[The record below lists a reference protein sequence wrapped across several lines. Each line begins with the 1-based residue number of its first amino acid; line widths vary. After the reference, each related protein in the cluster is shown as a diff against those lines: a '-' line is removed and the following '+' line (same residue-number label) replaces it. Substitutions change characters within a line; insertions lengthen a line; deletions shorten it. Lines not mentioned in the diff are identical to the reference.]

1 MRGRD
6 LALFTV
12 AASLIVLPALAFAQ
26 QPSAPWPAPPAA
38 QSAPAAWP
46 DPPATDQSAPPPKKS
61 KKTAAKKK
69 NPPDPP
75 DPRFE
80 EEPNLQPPDGPPP
93 PPPDG
98 GPPPAPRKR
107 AAAPVLDIKCDGPF
121 AKNTTFAN
129 LVKTFG
135 VRNVF
140 AQPGGPTVLFQSD
153 PKRRVEVTWR
163 DVVARARP
171 AMILVE
177 AQSTWR
183 VRGFRLGDP
192 MAQVEKV
199 NGKPFTFVGF
209 GGTPGGNAR
218 DWQGGK
224 LDKLSGGCQLGMRFA
239 AGSGIPADVASK
251 LSGGGD
257 LMSDSADVRAAKPVI
272 IEMIVGYPE

>member
-6 LALFTV
+6 LALLTV
-12 AASLIVLPALAFAQ
+12 LASLIALPALVFAQ
-26 QPSAPWPAPPAA
+26 QPSPWPAPPGAQPSAA
-38 QSAPAAWP
+38 APDTP
-46 DPPATDQSAPPPKKS
+46 GTEQQPTPPPKK
-61 KKTAAKKK
+61 KKIAKKK
-69 NPPDPP
+69 PPAQEPP

-80 EEPNLQPPDGPPP
+80 EEPAADGQPPGP
-93 PPPDG
+93 
-98 GPPPAPRKR
+98 GPTPAPAPRKR
-107 AAAPVLDIKCDGPF
+107 AVAPALDIKCDGPF
-121 AKNTTFAN
+121 AKNTTFVN

-140 AQPGGPTVLFQSD
+140 AQPGGPTILFQSD
-153 PKRRVEVTWR
+153 PKRRIEVTWR
-163 DVVARARP
+163 DVMGRTRP
-171 AMILVE
+171 SMILVE

-209 GGTPGGNAR
+209 GGIPGGNAR

-224 LDKLSGGCQLGMRFA
+224 LDKNPGGCQIGMRFA
-239 AGSGIPADVASK
+239 PDSK
-251 LSGGGD
+251 APPEAAAKVTIGGD
-257 LMSDSADVRAAKPVI
+257 FTSDMPEVRAVNPVI